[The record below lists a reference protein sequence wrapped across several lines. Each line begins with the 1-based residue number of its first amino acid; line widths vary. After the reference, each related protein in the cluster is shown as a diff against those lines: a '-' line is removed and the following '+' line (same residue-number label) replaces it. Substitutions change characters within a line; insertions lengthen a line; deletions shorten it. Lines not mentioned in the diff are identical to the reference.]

1 MIVFM
6 FVEVQYSL
14 GCMIWT
20 VRQFSIIL
28 FCALFVLWRACG
40 RACVGS
46 WSLKSKTLNNKK
58 SDSKSVIFRVYLST
72 LIGLLIK
79 VH

>member
-6 FVEVQYSL
+6 FVEVQFSL

-20 VRQFSIIL
+20 VKYLFSIIL
-28 FCALFVLWRACG
+28 FCALFLLWRACG

-46 WSLKSKTLNNKK
+46 WSLKSKK
-58 SDSKSVIFRVYLST
+58 SDSKSVIFRVYLWT